1 MNMKLGIL
9 ISQRYIENIDK
20 KYDEI
25 NLIDIIDDKK
35 DYEKNQIGEN
45 YGDISTDDI
54 EVFKLGTFISKIDI
68 YDIENNIMKEI
79 E

>member
-54 EVFKLGTFISKIDI
+54 EVFKLRTFISTKDI
-68 YDIENNIMKEI
+68 YDIEK
-79 E
+79 

>member
-1 MNMKLGIL
+1 MKLGIL

-25 NLIDIIDDKK
+25 NLIDMIDDKK

-68 YDIENNIMKEI
+68 YDIEK
-79 E
+79 

>member
-25 NLIDIIDDKK
+25 NLIDMIDDKK

-68 YDIENNIMKEI
+68 YDIEK
-79 E
+79 